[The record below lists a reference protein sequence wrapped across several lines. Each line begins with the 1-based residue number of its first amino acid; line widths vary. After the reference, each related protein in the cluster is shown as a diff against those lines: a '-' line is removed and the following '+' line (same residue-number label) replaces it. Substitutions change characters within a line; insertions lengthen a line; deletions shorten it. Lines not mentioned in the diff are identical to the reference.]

1 METVIRGAAI
11 YGILLI
17 VMRLSGRR
25 TLAQMTPFDLV
36 LLLIVAETTQ
46 QAMLTDDYSLTNALV
61 LIVTLFTLDIVL
73 SQIKRRSERAQ
84 LILEGT
90 ATVLISHGQCDEY
103 ALRRARVELEEVLES
118 AREQGIERLD
128 QIKFAILEV
137 GGTVSIIPESAKPT
151 DRDAEK
157 QL

>member
-11 YGILLI
+11 YGILLL

-46 QAMLTDDYSLTNALV
+46 QAMLTDDYSLVNALV
-61 LIVTLFTLDIVL
+61 LIVTLFTLDIAL
-73 SQIKRRSERAQ
+73 SYLKRSSVRVQ
-84 LILEGT
+84 LVLEGT
-90 ATVLISHGQCDEY
+90 PTVLVSHGKPDEF
-103 ALRRARVELEEVLES
+103 ALRRARVDLEEVLEF
-118 AREQGIERLD
+118 AREQGLERLE

-137 GGTVSIIPESAKPT
+137 GGKVSIVPE
-151 DRDAEK
+151 DRPPR
-157 QL
+157 QRP